1 MPTSQPLAPQQSTPA
16 AGDAPRKRRWPDL
29 SAYGIHFGVTTMP
42 NGESRLVM
50 VDEDAAW
57 PQLAR
62 QLGFVQ
68 SRWLGVYSKPSPR
81 LDFKGM
87 SSMFPK
93 ARVVELTDDEIRA
106 RIKPLLLAHRD
117 KRLSQLASHQKRLSW
132 HPMKTVVA
140 DAAAKAVAPVAE
152 QQTPI
157 NPEAALHQTIFLGL
171 NFQGQSVFE
180 SGDGVRFIKAGDA
193 VLASETQAPGE
204 SPAFLRAKTDS
215 DLVQVASGM
224 VREIVDGKN
233 LKSDDFI
240 RYVDAAFGVDS
251 SNDKGLVSRFHLA
264 LDQAMRAHITAQGG
278 VGRDAFDVALRLH
291 EGRPSFWRADGEMPT
306 PMPIALVMQAVAGSK
321 MASMAAE
328 KPETEAQF
336 DVIEISA
343 HAGSNTWAMDA
354 KAVSPAEIAEHDVAL
369 AGVFSAPI
377 DEESVGGV
385 RVTRTESKL
394 MLQALEKRSDKG
406 VSTFLMSTDKAGRLD
421 TEFKRILSSLGQ
433 THEILG
439 LVDLDASLFG
449 AGNTIG
455 SRLLVVGEKRKQPD
469 FTFSVPGGVPVIF
482 DYERLWTWCES
493 VKSLDSAE
501 VITFGDDGREENRW
515 QAPYIPKSQISEPTA
530 MCPRNLLG
538 PLRKALA
545 RVVESTGMDI
555 DAFVCH
561 KMGWTIEQ
569 LAERLD
575 AEQVDALALAI
586 TSLDEGAGFTTADM
600 TGLGKGRVVAS
611 LCAYARQ
618 QGKKVIFM
626 TEKADLFTD
635 FYRDVIDTGGM
646 EVLGNPFVVNNDL
659 VVRNPY
665 TRKVMFRSPDRDQ
678 ASAIFACGEFPG
690 DSDVVLA
697 TYSQFNRE
705 HDAADSA
712 FRVRAARDMR
722 ALLAGTKSVFEAMM
736 DNAFVLGLPNY
747 SEIAA
752 AAGSTLDAAFVKTYE
767 ENLARA
773 ARAGNNEAQA
783 KVHDL
788 HASYVQMDAPKFVE
802 VLRPLIGTNFT
813 TLKHRWLHSEATTGA
828 LLIMDE
834 AHVAA
839 GDASK
844 TGVNMQSV
852 VDRAAGVVYSS
863 ATYAK
868 DVKNFR
874 LYGRMFPNTLRV
886 ATIAETLS
894 RGGEPMQEIV
904 SAMLAEDGRLIRREH
919 DLSSIEFQVIAETAR
934 RDRNVQWA
942 DSFAAILAAMSE
954 LSGELGS
961 IAGGLDSVYKQKA
974 EAEQSAQH
982 KILLQA
988 AKAKAAAAGK
998 SVGSPGFKTPKAPK
1012 LKLEGGVGYT
1022 SFASKLYNI
1031 SRAFSMALTADL
1043 AADRA
1048 IDALQ
1053 AGRKPVITVE
1063 NTMETTLKELVEG
1076 VQVDEELEE
1085 GAADTS
1091 AADPLAGVED
1101 GKDGDEASQ
1110 KGGRA
1115 KVADIALG
1123 KRVSFKDILGAYI
1136 DAMFGAW
1143 EYTYTAEGKIKTK
1156 KRVELGTPELKAVAQ
1171 EIRKQIEDM
1180 AEIPLSPIDLVRQR
1194 IKEAGFTVDEISGR
1208 QYTLVEGSDGYHVV
1222 TRMSKRNK
1230 QVLKDGFNSAEIDA
1244 LILSKS
1250 GSTGISLHASRTFID
1265 QSQRVLVELQ
1275 PAADI
1280 AQRLQFWG
1288 RVNRKG
1294 QVCSPI
1300 VQMLSSGLPA
1310 ENRLIAMQNN
1320 KLRRM
1325 SANTNGSSD
1334 NSAINEDAPD
1344 IINKI
1349 GNEVCLR
1356 WMENNA
1362 KLASIIG
1369 FEIPEDSD
1377 SAHLANT
1384 KFVDMLTSRM
1394 MMFPVAKQEAIYK
1407 DIVSEFKAVMEH
1419 HEMEGRNPLKAA
1431 EFDLKA
1437 KVAEERVIQ
1446 VATGVASAF
1455 DQAVVAQ
1462 QLEYEI
1468 KLPSLD
1474 RDFILAE
1481 AEMGRIALENDH
1493 GKQWYD
1499 VLGKEYA
1506 KLTAATLPSLLSR
1519 KFATIEAAM
1528 ASEESNA
1535 VRRAMARAEWF
1546 ERAIENF
1553 CPGSIVWFGEEKTGS
1568 RDDEDDTVDRLF
1580 ITEVKVPE
1588 DGRLSL
1594 SKWKVAGYS
1603 ALKRKRVEVSLSSI
1617 STRSVIAS
1625 YLLKDLNDRARKHY
1639 EHDVE
1644 NFFYRTAKPFEGV
1657 ASRIVLGGN
1666 LYKAAEVAESLNSG
1680 QTITYSDAKGVWHHA
1695 VLMPANMTLRTVC
1708 NLPVIVTDAAMAI
1721 EAAQHIS
1728 ETNSLDR
1735 TNKDKLTF
1743 WEDHAKIADSFRT
1756 TFNSL
1761 GQKANSYTLRIW
1773 ADRAEISADVTKA
1786 VAKTLM
1792 GNKELTPL
1800 LASPWD
1806 VRSREYATAQSA
1818 PGMLKEFLEKVFKI
1832 LEESGTKILLSGDMR
1847 AWYNERMSKIT
1858 GLANT
1863 AALSI
1868 EMAAKDEADELDEL
1882 LAEPAAAPAP

>member
-1 MPTSQPLAPQQSTPA
+1 MPTSQPLASQQTTPA
-16 AGDAPRKRRWPDL
+16 AADVPRKRRWPDL

-132 HPMKTVVA
+132 HPAKTVVA
-140 DAAAKAVAPVAE
+140 DAAAIASAPAAE
-152 QQTPI
+152 QQAPI

-171 NFQGQSVFE
+171 NFQGQSVYE

-193 VLASETQAPGE
+193 VLASETHAPGE
-204 SPAFLRAKTDS
+204 SPTFLRAKTDS

-251 SNDKGLVSRFHLA
+251 SNDKSLVSRFHLA

-306 PMPIALVMQAVAGSK
+306 PMPIALVMQAVASSK
-321 MASMAAE
+321 MSSIAAE

-336 DVIEISA
+336 NVIEISA

-354 KAVSPAEIAEHDVAL
+354 KAVSPAEITEHDVAL

-377 DEESVGGV
+377 NEESVGGV

-394 MLQALEKRSDKG
+394 MLQALDKRADKG
-406 VSTFLMSTDKAGRLD
+406 VSTFVMSTDKAGRLD

-439 LVDLDASLFG
+439 LVDLDAGLFG

-455 SRLLVVGEKRKQPD
+455 SRLLVVGDKRKQPD

-493 VKSLDSAE
+493 VKSLDSSE

-586 TSLDEGAGFTTADM
+586 TALDEGAGFTTADM

-678 ASAIFACGEFPG
+678 ASAIFACGEFPT

-705 HDAADSA
+705 HDAADST
-712 FRVRAARDMR
+712 FRVRAARDIR
-722 ALLAGTKSVFEAMM
+722 ALLAGKKSVFEAMI

-747 SEIAA
+747 AEVAA

-773 ARAGNNEAQA
+773 ARTGNNEAQA
-783 KVHDL
+783 KIHDL
-788 HASYVQMDAPKFVE
+788 HASYVQMDAAKFVE

-919 DLSSIEFQVIAETAR
+919 DLSSIEFQVIAETTR
-934 RDRNVQWA
+934 RDRNVEWA

-961 IAGGLDSVYKQKA
+961 IAGGLDSVYKKKA

-1076 VQVDEELEE
+1076 VQIDDVLEE
-1085 GAADTS
+1085 GASDAS

-1101 GKDGDEASQ
+1101 GNDSSQ

-1115 KVADIALG
+1115 KIADIPLG

-1143 EYTYTAEGKIKTK
+1143 EYTYSPEGKIKTK
-1156 KRVELGTPELKAVAQ
+1156 KRVDLATPELRAVAQ

-1194 IKEAGFTVDEISGR
+1194 IKDAGFTVDEISGR

-1222 TRMSKRNK
+1222 SRMGKRNK

-1369 FEIPEDSD
+1369 FEIPEDSE

-1407 DIVSEFKAVMEH
+1407 DIVTEFKAVMEQ

-1431 EFDLKA
+1431 EYDLKA
-1437 KVAEERVIQ
+1437 KVKEERVIQ

-1455 DQAVVAQ
+1455 DQAVIAQ
-1462 QLEYEI
+1462 ELVYEI
-1468 KLPSLD
+1468 KLPALD

-1493 GKQWYD
+1493 GKTWYD
-1499 VLGKEYA
+1499 TLGKEYA
-1506 KLTAATLPSLLSR
+1506 NLTAAVLPSLLSR
-1519 KFATIEAAM
+1519 KYATIEAAM

-1535 VRRAMARAEWF
+1535 VRRAMARASWF
-1546 ERAIENF
+1546 EHSLAHF
-1553 CPGSIVWFGEEKTGS
+1553 CPGSIVWFGDDKTQS
-1568 RDDEDDTVDRLF
+1568 PDDRDDSLDRIF
-1580 ITEVKVPE
+1580 ITEIKVPE

-1603 ALKRKRVEVSLSSI
+1603 TLKRKRVEVSLSSI
-1617 STRSVIAS
+1617 TTRSIYS
-1625 YLLKDLNDRARKHY
+1625 RYPIEGRKDRESKYYERDVDSFFKRA
-1639 EHDVE
+1639 EV
-1644 NFFYRTAKPFEGV
+1644 PFEGV
-1657 ASRIVLGGN
+1657 ASRVVLGGN

-1695 VLMPANMTLRTVC
+1695 VLMPANMSIRSVC
-1708 NLPVIVTDAAMAI
+1708 NLPVIVTDVDMAI
-1721 EAAQHIS
+1721 EAAAHIKATRIS
-1728 ETNSLDR
+1728 
-1735 TNKDKLTF
+1735 DKNEKGSANF
-1743 WEDHAKIADSFRT
+1743 NFYEDYAMITDSFKT
-1756 TFNSL
+1756 SLNSH
-1761 GQKANSYTLRIW
+1761 GQKANSYTIRVEE
-1773 ADRAEISADVTKA
+1773 DVAEMSVTLTKSIAKA
-1786 VAKTLM
+1786 LM
-1792 GNKELTPL
+1792 NNKELTPL
-1800 LASPWD
+1800 LAAPWD
-1806 VRSREYATAQSA
+1806 VRSREYAVACSA
-1818 PGMLKEFLEKVFKI
+1818 PGMLKPFLEQVFKI
-1832 LEESGTKILLSGDMR
+1832 LEDSGTKILLSGNMR
-1847 AWYNERMSKIT
+1847 AWYNERISKIT
-1858 GLANT
+1858 GLVNT

-1868 EMAAKDEADELDEL
+1868 EMAAKDEADELDAL
-1882 LAEPAAAPAP
+1882 LEEPSAAPAP